1 MVQTVQH
8 RNEHCPPKRNVHTML
23 IDMTGIEI
31 YFMKLGEIDS
41 ARPLYRKRLEVPD
54 KKGKLITLM
63 PQNSYQ
69 YDDARHLV
77 INIWMPSYER
87 L

>member
-1 MVQTVQH
+1 
-8 RNEHCPPKRNVHTML
+8 ML
-23 IDMTGIEI
+23 IDMTGKEI

-41 ARPLYRKRLEVPD
+41 SRQLYRKRLEVPD
-54 KKGKLITLM
+54 KKGKIITLM

-69 YDDARHLV
+69 YDDACHLV
-77 INIWMPSYER
+77 INIRTPSYER